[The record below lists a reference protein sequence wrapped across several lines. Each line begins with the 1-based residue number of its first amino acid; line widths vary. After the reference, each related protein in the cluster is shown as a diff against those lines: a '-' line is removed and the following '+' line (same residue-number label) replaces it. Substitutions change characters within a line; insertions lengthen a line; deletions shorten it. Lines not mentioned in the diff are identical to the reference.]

1 MTGRRQNEKLF
12 DALLEA
18 AVSQAFQEEMEQ
30 LPSNEELNAE
40 YEPSPE
46 LDRRIHELIDQSR
59 REARRKHFR
68 RRLGKV
74 ATCIAVVFTLV
85 ATVTLSVE
93 ATRNRIFNAYLD
105 WQDKYT
111 SIQFKDMAD
120 PAETKG
126 IDESSLFHP
135 TYIPKGFKQTSI
147 KKFGKVIVLEYLN
160 KETGEKILFDQG
172 PAGAGKTSVDS
183 EHTTYREIEIS
194 GNKAYLFKGM
204 RKDVD
209 QSVLIWQ
216 SGGVKFKFT
225 SLIDSSELIRMGES
239 LKK

>member
-18 AVSQAFQEEMEQ
+18 AVSQAFQEEMEK

-40 YEPSPE
+40 FEPSPE

-111 SIQFKDMAD
+111 SIEFKDTAE
-120 PAETKG
+120 PTETKD
-126 IDESSLFHP
+126 IDESHLYHP
-135 TYIPKGFKQTSI
+135 AYIPKGFRQTSTE
-147 KKFGKVIVLEYLN
+147 KFGTKIMLVYANEA
-160 KETGEKILFDQG
+160 GEEILFDQG
-172 PAGAGKTSVDS
+172 PAGTGTTAVDN
-183 EHTTYREIEIS
+183 EHTIYKEIEIS
-194 GNKAYLFKGM
+194 GNKAYLFEGTRKGI
-204 RKDVD
+204 DH
-209 QSVLIWQ
+209 SLLIWQ
-216 SGGVKFKFT
+216 SGGIEFQLT
-225 SLIDSSELIRMGES
+225 SLIDSAELIQMGES
-239 LKK
+239 LEE